1 MIRAMKKEGAFRIRY
16 TRQFRI
22 GRHLSKTFYQKNST
36 GLRPG
41 FVYVRPERN
50 GYRSPNGELHRQGSV
65 MQATLKKEAR
75 GALKQWVL

>member
-16 TRQFRI
+16 TRQSQT
-22 GRHLSKTFYQKNST
+22 GKYLSKTLCQKNST

-50 GYRSPNGELHRQGSV
+50 GYRSPNGELHRQGSAT
-65 MQATLKKEAR
+65 QATPKKEAR
-75 GALKQWVL
+75 GALK